1 MQRLYL
7 HQMLAKNFRISA
19 DRSQYNYL
27 VNVLRLKDGDQI
39 LVFNGKDG
47 EWLATIEI
55 AGRRVC
61 YLILVEQT
69 RTQIELPDLQY
80 YFAPLKQGRL
90 DYMVQKA
97 VEMGVGELIPVQTQ
111 HTQISRLNVERLEAN
126 VREACEQCGVLAVP
140 KVRDMVQ
147 LKRMINSW
155 KLSESERVL
164 LFCDESDTNHST
176 FDVLTELK
184 HKPIAILVGP
194 EGGFSSEEQRILKS
208 QSFVK
213 SLPLGPRIMRADTAA
228 VAALAVVQLVLGDWK

>member
-7 HQMLAKNFRISA
+7 HQMLAKDFRISA
-19 DRSQYNYL
+19 DRSQFNYL
-27 VNVLRLKDGDQI
+27 VNVLRLKDGNQI

-55 AGRRVC
+55 VSRRVC

-69 RTQIELPDLQY
+69 RKQTELPDLQY

-97 VEMGVGELIPVQTQ
+97 VEMGVGQLIPVQTQ

-155 KLSESERVL
+155 KILEPERVL

-176 FDVLTELK
+176 MDVLTELK
-184 HKPIAILVGP
+184 HKPIAILIGP
-194 EGGFSSEEQRILKS
+194 EGGFSHDEQRILKS

-228 VAALAVVQLVLGDWK
+228 VAALAVVQSVLGDWK